1 MSLPDA
7 TSTRTACL
15 ITSILETKILKSCS
29 SAQKGDQLWQEYSS
43 AILHLFGRFNVRLF
57 VEIASG
63 FICRNIDEGV
73 HNNFRNII

>member
-1 MSLPDA
+1 M
-7 TSTRTACL
+7 
-15 ITSILETKILKSCS
+15 KSS
-29 SAQKGDQLWQEYSS
+29 SSVQESRLTMTGIFA